1 MKGISIKIVLF
12 LSGIALVANSCRESE
27 LDLQPGFINEE
38 SFFGREIDYDRGV
51 RGIYSKMTDWYWF
64 NNNSPIHGLW
74 HLPGDDITTVGN
86 NAFEIFGPVQP
97 ANGAV
102 NGYYTTAYIIVNRAN
117 TMLEK
122 LQEAAPDVYTTPG
135 LKDRHRGETLFLR
148 GLTYFNLWNHFGSS
162 PLITERIRETAQ
174 TRRRNAQGNSL
185 LDQAIKDLEEAAGL
199 LPARWDTLN
208 RGRVTA
214 NAANGLLGKALLFR
228 ATVASAQADYQ
239 AALAAFNKI
248 TDASLVPDFG
258 DNFAA
263 DRENN
268 AESLFE
274 FQASQSL
281 GDNVWLPNDFG
292 NATGSM
298 STYWGFY
305 ENHWSMFGTP
315 PYIATRKL
323 ITAFEPGDPRR
334 NITLDSATRAIRKYV
349 QRDRK
354 AGNGV
359 GSLNNPR
366 ILRYADVLLLK
377 AEALVRSGGP
387 LNEAIGLVNQVRTRA
402 RNMRPGGT
410 VPADRPSA
418 ETNRDQV
425 MRWIMEERFIE
436 LAGEETR
443 WFDLKRWSR
452 ANLVTLNN
460 AFFDSANA
468 LMSFNSQRD
477 LLLPIPTGEI
487 DLNPDIT
494 QNPGY

>member
-1 MKGISIKIVLF
+1 MKNSKRPRLTFIQRQ
-12 LSGIALVANSCRESE
+12 AL
-27 LDLQPGFINEE
+27 
-38 SFFGREIDYDRGV
+38 
-51 RGIYSKMTDWYWF
+51 KTDT
-64 NNNSPIHGLW
+64 G
-74 HLPGDDITTVGN
+74 
-86 NAFEIFGPVQP
+86 
-97 ANGAV
+97 
-102 NGYYTTAYIIVNRAN
+102 
-117 TMLEK
+117 
-122 LQEAAPDVYTTPG
+122 
-135 LKDRHRGETLFLR
+135 
-148 GLTYFNLWNHFGSS
+148 
-162 PLITERIRETAQ
+162 
-174 TRRRNAQGNSL
+174 
-185 LDQAIKDLEEAAGL
+185 
-199 LPARWDTLN
+199 DTLN

-214 NAANGLLGKALLFR
+214 NAANGLLGKALVFR
-228 ATVASAQADYQ
+228 ATVANAQADHQ

-248 TDASLVPDFG
+248 TDASLVPNFA

-263 DRENN
+263 NRENN

-292 NATGSM
+292 NATGSC
-298 STYWGFY
+298 STSLRFF
-305 ENHWSMFGTP
+305 ENPSSMFGTP

-323 ITAFEPGDPRR
+323 VTAFEPGDPRR

-349 QRDRK
+349 QGDRK

-377 AEALVRSGGP
+377 AEALVRSGGS
-387 LNEAIGLVNQVRTRA
+387 LTEAIGLVNQVRGRA
-402 RNMRPGGT
+402 RSMRPGGT
-410 VPADRPSA
+410 VPADRPA
-418 ETNRDQV
+418 TETNREQV
-425 MRWIMEERFIE
+425 MRWIMDERFIE

-468 LMSFNSQRD
+468 LMSFNNQRD